1 MCHIRPPQRRRFAA
15 CSPTASRAL
24 WSLFRQT
31 LTRCAAGARRAASAC
46 LPKPPEVVPAS
57 RFANP
62 PKRHARRANHAA
74 NKYLFLFLGCFFVY
88 FVCFFIN
95 LFFVL
100 FILFIVCFLFVSF
113 VCGKLSKQW
122 TLNYRCKL
130 IINIKNRCVK
140 RTPTC
145 ASRLAP
151 SLSATTKFKS
161 QNTLVKQ
168 DRFVNLNCELDI
180 HFICKIFQNQKYLR
194 SPVLLSFANKLNFL
208 LIFFFLKKTNSAKS
222 AMSKFL
228 RW

>member
-1 MCHIRPPQRRRFAA
+1 MSHPATAA
-15 CSPTASRAL
+15 ASICSMFTDCFSCTVKPFQANTDEVCGWCASSGKCVLAK
-24 WSLFRQT
+24 
-31 LTRCAAGARRAASAC
+31 AAGSGAGLEVCKPAETTCEAGKPCCKQVSFSFFGLLLLFC
-46 LPKPPEVVPAS
+46 L
-57 RFANP
+57 F
-62 PKRHARRANHAA
+62 
-74 NKYLFLFLGCFFVY
+74 C
-88 FVCFFIN
+88 
-95 LFFVL
+95 FFVL
-100 FILFIVCFLFVSF
+100 FICFLFCLFCLFVCFLFVSF

-140 RTPTC
+140 RAPTC

-194 SPVLLSFANKLNFL
+194 SHSPFICK
-208 LIFFFLKKTNSAKS
+208 
-222 AMSKFL
+222 
-228 RW
+228 